1 MPSLHAG
8 SSASAFFDLVAGH
21 RATAVIYAAARL
33 GIADV
38 LLEGPKDCA
47 QLARLIE
54 VHERSL
60 LRLMRGL
67 VALAICAET
76 TDGKFALT
84 EVGTHLASNAERS
97 LKAWALFEGG
107 MLRARWSELIE
118 SIRTGKTAD
127 ELAGLGQERFEVL
140 AKTKDVGLVN
150 EAMAS
155 ITRSAVPGILSAYD
169 FAGLS
174 TLMDVGGGVGELM
187 SALLK
192 TYSSMQGIVF
202 DLPHC
207 AEGAR
212 KSLSS
217 AGVADRCEFIGG
229 NFFESLP
236 LGAEAIVM
244 KSIIHDWNDERSV
257 RILQNCR
264 RVLKGGARL
273 IVIDRVMPERI
284 GPDADTLS
292 VVMSDLNMLG
302 GIGGCERTE
311 SEFRTLLETGGFRM
325 ERVVPAGR
333 YSVIEALAAQPL

>member
-1 MPSLHAG
+1 MPSLRAE
-8 SSASAFFDLVAGH
+8 SSASAFLDLVERH
-21 RATAVIYAAARL
+21 RATAVIYVAARL
-33 GIADV
+33 GIADF
-38 LLEGPKDCA
+38 LLEGPKDSA

-67 VALAICAET
+67 VALAICAKT
-76 TDGKFALT
+76 TDGQFALT
-84 EVGTHLASNAERS
+84 EMGTHLAANAEHS

-155 ITRSAVPGILSAYD
+155 MTRSAVPGILSAYD

-192 TYSSMQGIVF
+192 KYSSMQGIVF

-207 AEGAR
+207 AEDAT
-212 KSLSS
+212 KSLSN
-217 AGVADRCEFIGG
+217 AGIADRCEFIGG
-229 NFFESLP
+229 NFFESVP
-236 LGAEAIVM
+236 SGAEAIVM

-264 RVLKGGARL
+264 RVLKSGAHL
-273 IVIDRVMPERI
+273 IVIDRLMPERI
-284 GPDADTLS
+284 EPVSDTLS
-292 VVMSDLNMLG
+292 IVMSDLNMLG
-302 GIGGCERTE
+302 STGGCERTE
-311 SEFRTLLETGGFRM
+311 SEFRTLLAIGGFRM
-325 ERVVPAGR
+325 ERVFPAGR
-333 YSVIEALAAQPL
+333 YSVIEARAS